1 MSLKSPLGAT
11 QGGSFELARDGLALP
26 AARSRSRSGL
36 IALGVLLGAGAALS
50 ICASETDLLLPESV
64 RPVPSWLAG
73 VFGHT
78 GVALGTIP
86 LVGLLALTFGAYATA
101 VARAEQLSARTVL
114 ASIAALHALV
124 LLAPPLL
131 STDVF
136 SYQAYARMF
145 ADYGSSPYL
154 HGPQAIQLDPV
165 YSFIGAKWVTTPT
178 AYGPL
183 FTGLSALLAPLSIAA
198 SVVAYKA
205 IAVVASLVVVAL
217 VWNTAR
223 LRGLNQVKAAALV
236 GLNPLVVIYGVGGG
250 HNDLLMLAVMLGAVA
265 LLLQHRDR
273 AAGVSLMIATAIK
286 LTAGLLAPFALAGLG
301 RSGGRSRRRDFVLG
315 AGVVALV
322 TAVATLA
329 VFGSGSLHLLHTL
342 RHNQALGDWHSIPGF
357 ISTRLGFGTIGHV
370 TGVVLGCVFVIV
382 LGWLVRRVWRGELDW
397 IDGAAWATA
406 AMLATASSM
415 LPWYIAWL
423 MPLAAL
429 AHDPRI
435 ARVAMRMTGLV
446 VAITAIGYIPHGQS
460 VLGL

>member
-36 IALGVLLGAGAALS
+36 IALGVLLGTGAALS

-86 LVGLLALTFGAYATA
+86 LGLLLALTFGAYASA
-101 VARAEQLSARTVL
+101 VTRAEQLSARTVL
-114 ASIAALHALV
+114 ASFAALHALV

-145 ADYGSSPYL
+145 ADYGSNPYL
-154 HGPQAIQLDPV
+154 HGPGAIQFDPL
-165 YSFIGAKWVTTPT
+165 YSFIGSKWVGTPT

-236 GLNPLVVIYGVGGG
+236 GLNPLVV
-250 HNDLLMLAVMLGAVA
+250 
-265 LLLQHRDR
+265 
-273 AAGVSLMIATAIK
+273 
-286 LTAGLLAPFALAGLG
+286 
-301 RSGGRSRRRDFVLG
+301 
-315 AGVVALV
+315 
-322 TAVATLA
+322 
-329 VFGSGSLHLLHTL
+329 
-342 RHNQALGDWHSIPGF
+342 
-357 ISTRLGFGTIGHV
+357 
-370 TGVVLGCVFVIV
+370 
-382 LGWLVRRVWRGELDW
+382 
-397 IDGAAWATA
+397 
-406 AMLATASSM
+406 
-415 LPWYIAWL
+415 
-423 MPLAAL
+423 
-429 AHDPRI
+429 
-435 ARVAMRMTGLV
+435 
-446 VAITAIGYIPHGQS
+446 
-460 VLGL
+460 